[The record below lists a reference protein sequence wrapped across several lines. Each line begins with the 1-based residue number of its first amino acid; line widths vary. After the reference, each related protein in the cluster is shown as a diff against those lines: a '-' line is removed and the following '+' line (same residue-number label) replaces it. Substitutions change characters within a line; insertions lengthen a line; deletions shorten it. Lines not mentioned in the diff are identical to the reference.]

1 MKDRMR
7 NWIHGESEIANH
19 IRKGF
24 LELFSTSHYYS
35 QLAEWTPPF
44 WQAGLHEA
52 DVALLEGPITD
63 VEIRSALWSL
73 KPYKAPEP
81 GGFHAG
87 FFQRF
92 YPTVGSSIR
101 EEVKSIFSLRE
112 MLDYLNKTLITLIP
126 KCSNLETLGNYHPIS
141 LCNSIYKVVTKI
153 IVARLRSLL
162 AGLVSPLQTAFV
174 PSKEGVDNAIIMQEL
189 VHSMSRKKG
198 RVGVMEIKIDLEKA
212 YDWMEWSFIRDTLNL
227 FRFPRHLI
235 TLIMSCVSSSPVA
248 ILFNEGALNSFNPLK
263 GIRQEDP
270 LFPYLFILCMEV
282 LGALINKKCDAKLW
296 NPVKS
301 SQGGVA
307 FSHLFFADNLVLFAK
322 VDRKN
327 CVAVRDV
334 LDTICSFSGQ
344 KVSMEK
350 S

>member
-162 AGLVSPLQTAFV
+162 AGLVSSLQTAFV

-189 VHSMSRKKG
+189 VHSMSRK
-198 RVGVMEIKIDLEKA
+198 
-212 YDWMEWSFIRDTLNL
+212 
-227 FRFPRHLI
+227 
-235 TLIMSCVSSSPVA
+235 
-248 ILFNEGALNSFNPLK
+248 
-263 GIRQEDP
+263 
-270 LFPYLFILCMEV
+270 
-282 LGALINKKCDAKLW
+282 
-296 NPVKS
+296 
-301 SQGGVA
+301 
-307 FSHLFFADNLVLFAK
+307 
-322 VDRKN
+322 DRKS
-327 CVAVRDV
+327 VV
-334 LDTICSFSGQ
+334 
-344 KVSMEK
+344 
-350 S
+350 